1 MSYQPR
7 EDSYLLEEQV
17 IKFSKGKKVLDVG
30 SGSGIQAE
38 AALLSGAESV
48 LAVDID
54 DKSVKNLKKKGIKAV
69 KSNLFSNVK
78 GKFDLIIFNP
88 PYLPY
93 EKKEDLESSRQTVGG
108 KRGDEIIVR
117 FLKEAGRRLNEKGI
131 ILIVLSSLTP
141 KDKILGILK
150 EKGFVNEILG
160 EKRFFMEKLEVW
172 KIRKKRKG
180 LKPCFI
186 E

>member
-1 MSYQPR
+1 MSYRPR

-38 AALLSGAESV
+38 SALLAGAKSV

-54 DKSVKNLKKKGIKAV
+54 DESVKSLRKKGLRAV
-69 KSNLFSNVK
+69 KSDLFSNVK

-88 PYLPY
+88 PYLPH
-93 EKKEDLESSRQTVGG
+93 EEKEDLESSRQTAGG
-108 KRGDEIIVR
+108 KRGDEIILR
-117 FLKEAGRRLNEKGI
+117 FFRDVGRHLNYSGI

-150 EKGFVNEILG
+150 EKEFAREILG
-160 EKRFFMEKLEVW
+160 EKKFFMEKLEVW
-172 KIRKKRKG
+172 KIEKNR
-180 LKPCFI
+180 
-186 E
+186 